1 MLQGLYDMSYV
12 SFVLQMKKRGVSE
25 VPVDVEA
32 GRVHGHG
39 PWTWFF

>member
-1 MLQGLYDMSYV
+1 MTCLMSALYYKME
-12 SFVLQMKKRGVSE
+12 KRGVSE